1 MITADDYELVEAA
14 LATTDGN
21 EPAALRLLRDECGW
35 TLRHGYAV
43 LQLVRAMTDKK
54 AGAAR

>member
-43 LQLVRAMTDKK
+43 RKSVV
-54 AGAAR
+54 